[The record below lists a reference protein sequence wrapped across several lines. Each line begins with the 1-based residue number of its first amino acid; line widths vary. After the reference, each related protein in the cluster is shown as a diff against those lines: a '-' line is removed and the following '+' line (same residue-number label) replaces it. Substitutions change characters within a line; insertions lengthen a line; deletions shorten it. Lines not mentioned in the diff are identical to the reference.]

1 MQRQN
6 NTNTIEHFE
15 QELTRRLTE
24 DKRDS
29 NGFKARGRWNILE
42 TMCREHDVALTIL
55 TDRIAFLHRNAD
67 RYCLRVEFDPV
78 GSQTGSV
85 AFEPF
90 ELSTDLHAALNQIK
104 ETVSQQPI

>member
-6 NTNTIEHFE
+6 NTSAIEHFE
-15 QELTRRLTE
+15 RELTRKLAE
-24 DKRDS
+24 DKLVT
-29 NGFKARGRWNILE
+29 NGSKAQGHWNVLAA
-42 TMCREHDVALTIL
+42 MCREHDVALTIL

-85 AFEPF
+85 TFEPF